1 MEPVIY
7 SQLVRNTGNNLNLNW
22 HSELEGL
29 LEPPRLLVQTIGK
42 SLNLQPASEVCT

>member
-22 HSELEGL
+22 YSELEGAVGTSK
-29 LEPPRLLVQTIGK
+29 PFSPNYR
-42 SLNLQPASEVCT
+42 